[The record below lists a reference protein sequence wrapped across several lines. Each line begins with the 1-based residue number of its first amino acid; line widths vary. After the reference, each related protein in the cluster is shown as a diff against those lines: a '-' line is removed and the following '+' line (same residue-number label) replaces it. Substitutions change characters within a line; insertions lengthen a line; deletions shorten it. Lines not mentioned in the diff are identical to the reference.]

1 MEAEIKIY
9 QSCWKNLWLILG
21 CMLFTVGG
29 IYMITDESCRLVNK
43 IIGGWLGVI
52 FFGGGGL
59 WLAVTTF
66 YNAVKRIPYLV
77 IYEDR
82 VEQYVQWKA
91 ARYTIYFADVQR
103 FRLIKISSSKQIAI
117 DYKRTHFLK
126 KMKSK
131 TTSGIV
137 KKLMTFNFLV
147 SGAIE
152 SIYVSNLSMK
162 GEDICRLLNDRTN
175 PKRNHP
181 EYTVWK
187 QAVGHKKID
196 AQLAAHLLSF
206 QSSIFFI
213 NSFPWQRLVEVG
225 YT

>member
-59 WLAVTTF
+59 WLAVTTL

-77 IYEDR
+77 IYED
-82 VEQYVQWKA
+82 

-162 GEDICRLLNDRTN
+162 GEDICRLLNERL
-175 PKRNHP
+175 KRQNESEEKP
-181 EYTVWK
+181 
-187 QAVGHKKID
+187 
-196 AQLAAHLLSF
+196 S
-206 QSSIFFI
+206 
-213 NSFPWQRLVEVG
+213 
-225 YT
+225 

>member
-82 VEQYVQWKA
+82 GEQYVQWKA

-162 GEDICRLLNDRTN
+162 GEDICRLLNEHL
-175 PKRNHP
+175 KRQDESEEKP
-181 EYTVWK
+181 
-187 QAVGHKKID
+187 
-196 AQLAAHLLSF
+196 S
-206 QSSIFFI
+206 
-213 NSFPWQRLVEVG
+213 
-225 YT
+225 